1 MHFPAVSREQ
11 RAARPG
17 DQLEVLSGRIK
28 LVPHYVPGAHYPS
41 RAKTGSPHEEA
52 KLVSNLQV
60 GGFRP
65 VFEKAIILADQEGV
79 ERVPRHLLAD
89 GGASTLGESGF
100 PVDSR
105 AKASSLFA
113 LWQR

>member
-1 MHFPAVSREQ
+1 
-11 RAARPG
+11 
-17 DQLEVLSGRIK
+17 
-28 LVPHYVPGAHYPS
+28 
-41 RAKTGSPHEEA
+41 
-52 KLVSNLQV
+52 
-60 GGFRP
+60 
-65 VFEKAIILADQEGV
+65 
-79 ERVPRHLLAD
+79 LLAD